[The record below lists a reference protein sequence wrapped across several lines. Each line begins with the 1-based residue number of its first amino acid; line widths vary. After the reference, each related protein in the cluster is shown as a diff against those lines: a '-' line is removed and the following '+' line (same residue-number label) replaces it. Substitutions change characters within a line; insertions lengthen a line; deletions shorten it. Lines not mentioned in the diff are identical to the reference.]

1 MSRRLRLLLLAA
13 GLVAV
18 LVVAGLVLLPR
29 LAGNGGVNIP
39 IGAAGPVELD
49 LPPGFEASIVAR
61 DLGRPRFM
69 AYDEQG
75 VLFVADMS
83 GGRVLALP
91 DRDGDGQA
99 DETVVVA
106 EGMDNP
112 SSLSFYEGWLYVGET
127 TQVVRLRPG
136 DDLRAVES
144 QVVVPGLPPGGAHVT
159 RTVLV
164 DGEGRLYVSVG
175 SSCNVCQEED
185 ERRAAISVYGADGSS
200 GRVLARGLRNAV
212 GLAINP
218 RSGELWATN
227 NGRDWLGDDEPPET
241 VYVVTDGMDAG
252 WPRCHAGRIVDPD
265 FGGEGACQGVATP
278 AVEMQAHAAPLGL
291 AFYDGDQFPAEYRG
305 DLFVALHGSWN
316 RSEPVGY
323 KVVRIPLDET
333 SSEDGRPAGQVLD
346 FATGWLLDDGDTVPG
361 RPAGVVV
368 SPDGSLLVSD
378 DKAGL
383 IYRIRYRP

>member
-18 LVVAGLVLLPR
+18 VVVAGLVLLPR

-83 GGRVLALP
+83 GGRVLA
-91 DRDGDGQA
+91 
-99 DETVVVA
+99 
-106 EGMDNP
+106 
-112 SSLSFYEGWLYVGET
+112 
-127 TQVVRLRPG
+127 
-136 DDLRAVES
+136 
-144 QVVVPGLPPGGAHVT
+144 
-159 RTVLV
+159 
-164 DGEGRLYVSVG
+164 
-175 SSCNVCQEED
+175 
-185 ERRAAISVYGADGSS
+185 
-200 GRVLARGLRNAV
+200 RGLRNAV
-212 GLAINP
+212 GLAINA